1 MSCVAVTG
9 ATGFIGQEVSA
20 LFRRQGADVI
30 ELSRSGGKGG
40 SMRWALGQDLP
51 EACRTAETIVHLA
64 SATLSETGSLQAAI
78 DRDVDGTRVIL
89 RQVRTWRQA
98 GGRHR
103 FIFVSSQSA
112 KPDAANAYGRSK
124 WAIEQLLDHDDD
136 IVVRPGLVYSEMPS
150 SVFATFD
157 KLSRMPILPVINHR
171 PVIQPIHVREVA
183 RCIAELARMD
193 QPPRMVKIG
202 AAQPLTFRDAMRA
215 TARRAGRRA
224 PLMVPIPMRPVKLMA
239 RLVDR
244 LFHLTITERLDG
256 LAGLQPL
263 ETKASLAALG
273 QALDPY

>member
-9 ATGFIGQEVSA
+9 ATGFIGREVST
-20 LFRRQGADVI
+20 LFRLRGADVI
-30 ELSRSGGKGG
+30 ELSRNGGEGG
-40 SMRWALGQDLP
+40 PLRWTLGQELP

-64 SATLSETGSLQAAI
+64 SATLTETGSLQAAI
-78 DRDVDGTRVIL
+78 DRDVEGTRTIA
-89 RQVRTWRQA
+89 RQIRTWRKA

-124 WAIEQLLDHDDD
+124 WAIEQLLDEEDDL
-136 IVVRPGLVYSEMPS
+136 VVRPGLVYSDVPS

-157 KLSRMPILPVINHR
+157 KLSRLPIVPIIGHR
-171 PVIQPIHVREVA
+171 PAIQPIHVREVA
-183 RCIAELARMD
+183 GCISQLARMD

-202 AAQPLTFRDAMRA
+202 AAEPLTFREALQA

-239 RLVDR
+239 RIVDR

-256 LAGLQPL
+256 LAGLQPI